1 MTSSSKPRT
10 ILITG
15 CTRGLGRSLV
25 ERWASEGH
33 TLVGCGR
40 SEGKLQELR
49 GALGAPH
56 RFSTVDVADF
66 DQVSAW
72 ADRVVAEVG
81 VPDLVINNAAV
92 INQRA
97 PLWKVPVTEFS
108 GVIDVNL
115 KGVHHV
121 VCAFVPKMIE
131 AGRGIVIN
139 ISSGWGKFTAPDV
152 GPYCTTK
159 FGIEGYTGSLAADL
173 PDGLAAIPL
182 QPGIIHTDML
192 DTAFGEEGASQHWT
206 PEEWIDVAAPFI
218 LGLGPEHNG
227 QSLRIP
233 DA

>member
-1 MTSSSKPRT
+1 MTSDPRI

-15 CTRGLGRSLV
+15 CTRGLGRALA
-25 ERWASEGH
+25 ERWAAEGH
-33 TLVGCGR
+33 TIVGCGR

-49 GALGAPH
+49 EQLGSRHHFTA
-56 RFSTVDVADF
+56 VDVVDSDAVD
-66 DQVSAW
+66 AW
-72 ADRVVAEVG
+72 AEAVVADIG
-81 VPDLVINNAAV
+81 VPHLVINNAAL
-92 INQRA
+92 INERA
-97 PLWKVPVTEFS
+97 PLWQVPVDEFS
-108 GVIDVNL
+108 NVIDVNL

-121 VCAFVPKMIE
+121 VRSFVPHLIE
-131 AGRGIVIN
+131 AGRGLVIN
-139 ISSGWGKFTAPDV
+139 LSSGWGQFAAPDV

-182 QPGIIHTDML
+182 QPGIIHTEML
-192 DTAFGEEGASQHWT
+192 DTAFGDGASQHWT